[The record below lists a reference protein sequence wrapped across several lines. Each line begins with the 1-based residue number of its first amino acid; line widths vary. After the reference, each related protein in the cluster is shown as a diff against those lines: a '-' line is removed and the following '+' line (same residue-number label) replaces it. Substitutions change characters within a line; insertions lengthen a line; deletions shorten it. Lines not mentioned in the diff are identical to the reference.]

1 MTLLSRHRDSEAF
14 VRIELVIGILGG
26 AHPRDTAPA
35 FESAPA
41 PEHRPY
47 GWAGLRREHRDVEAS
62 APAAPASSGSE

>member
-47 GWAGLRREHRDVEAS
+47 GWA
-62 APAAPASSGSE
+62 AA